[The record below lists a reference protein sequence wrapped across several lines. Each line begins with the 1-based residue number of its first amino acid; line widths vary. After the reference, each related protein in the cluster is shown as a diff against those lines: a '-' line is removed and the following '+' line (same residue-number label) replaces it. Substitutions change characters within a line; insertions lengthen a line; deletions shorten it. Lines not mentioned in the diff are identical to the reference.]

1 MNERTKDL
9 GGGLLDVQVSIP
21 RQDGGIACPDC
32 GSTLL
37 YICEMRIGDEEG
49 SGIECQLCG
58 CFFNISVDGETR
70 P

>member
-1 MNERTKDL
+1 M
-9 GGGLLDVQVSIP
+9 QVSIP